1 MLLLALVMLFSCF
14 NGALADQKMGRRAER
29 VLNVVP
35 YTLPSPSIIGERE
48 WKELQLDRLVDT
60 LDRTQTSFGRWGLV
74 KLLHPIADEKQLLE
88 RKKIITFLVDNPDKM
103 RMFQKQLK
111 KVRRFEKSL
120 LAYWDAQDQLNE
132 SCNQFYFSLFAL
144 KKLNGSSLALNA
156 STVMEMFNAWKLLLS
171 NLALGGLSAEYVR
184 WLYNPHQEKFDFL
197 RGLREGFAAPL
208 RQHSPYLHELQYAQE
223 PYTYKDYMKAFGPE
237 GSPRD
242 RYELLSKGFLADLS
256 QLGVSNTVAS
266 FIPGARDIGKGV
278 GAMGAFAGAVVPT
291 LFFDYQFVTS
301 ILSIGQRIITM
312 NRALNQLQKRVA
324 DVAQCVEAIIAL
336 RKLIVGNGSGLGTYF
351 KAHKYDDELRAIAQE
366 LLAPRFLQK
375 AGYFYSRGHVL
386 TMHLKIKQTKKSLI
400 PLLHSVAL
408 LDAYCS
414 IAQLYKESQN
424 NSVTFSFSNF
434 VDSHE
439 PFLYYQDAWLPLL
452 SPQEAVVNDL
462 VLGGNGNPG
471 KIIITGPNG
480 GGKSTILKT
489 YGIAAVLAQSWCIVP
504 AKMAEQTL
512 FMSIKTGLSPQENLV
527 EGLSTFMAEK
537 KTMATIFDDMKRSK
551 LSELYMLALI
561 DEPYKGTVDA
571 ESAKRIYQFGNDIAD
586 FPHVLVAIATHV
598 KKPITLEDDT
608 AGIFGNYQV
617 KIEETS
623 FGIFKRLFKLEEGP
637 ALWWFEDENKRS
649 RFIDWISIKP
659 IV

>member
-1 MLLLALVMLFSCF
+1 MVLLVLLMLFSCF
-14 NGALADQKMGRRAER
+14 NGVLADQKMSRRAER
-29 VLNVVP
+29 VLNSVA
-35 YTLPSPSIIGERE
+35 YTLPSLSIIGERE
-48 WKELQLDRLVDT
+48 WKELQLDRLVDV
-60 LDRTQTSFGRWGLV
+60 LDRTKTSFGRWGLV
-74 KLLHPIADEKQLLE
+74 KLLHPIADETQLLE
-88 RKKIITFLVDNPDKM
+88 RKKIIAFLVDNPDKM
-103 RMFQKQLK
+103 RTFQKQLK
-111 KVRRFEKSL
+111 QVRRFEKSL

-132 SCNQFYFSLFAL
+132 TCNQFYFSLFVL

-156 STVMEMFNAWKLLLS
+156 STFVEMFNAWKLLLS

-184 WLYNPHQEKFDFL
+184 WLYNPHQANFDFL
-197 RGLREGFAAPL
+197 RGLREGFAMPL
-208 RQHSPYLHELQYAQE
+208 RQHSPYLHELKNSQQ

-242 RYELLSKGFLADLS
+242 RYEVLSKGFVADLS
-256 QLGVSNTVAS
+256 QFGISNTVAS
-266 FIPGARDIGKGV
+266 LIPGPCEIGKSAGK
-278 GAMGAFAGAVVPT
+278 MGAFAGAIIPT

-301 ILSIGQRIITM
+301 ILAISQRIISM

-336 RKLIVGNGSGLGTYF
+336 RKLIVGSGSGLGTYF
-351 KAHKYDDELRAIAQE
+351 KAHNYDDELRVIAKE
-366 LLAPRFLQK
+366 LLAPRFLHK

-414 IAQLYKESQN
+414 IAQLYKEHQN
-424 NSVTFSFSNF
+424 NPVAFSFAEF

-439 PFLYYQDAWLPLL
+439 PFLHYQDAWLPLL
-452 SPQEAVVNDL
+452 LSPQDAIENTL
-462 VLGGNGNPG
+462 MLGDNHPG

-489 YGIAAVLAQSWCIVP
+489 YGVAAVLAQSWCIVP

-512 FMSIKTGLSPQENLV
+512 FKSIKTGLSPQENLM

-537 KTMATIFDDMKRSK
+537 KTMADIFDDMKRSK
-551 LSELYMLALI
+551 IMDQYMLALI

-571 ESAKRIYQFGNDIAD
+571 ESAKRIYQFGKDIAE

-598 KKPITLEDDT
+598 KKPIALEAGT
-608 AGIFGNYQV
+608 SGIFGNYQV
-617 KIEETS
+617 KIEEPS
-623 FGIFKRLFKLEEGP
+623 LGILNVYL
-637 ALWWFEDENKRS
+637 S
-649 RFIDWISIKP
+649 
-659 IV
+659 